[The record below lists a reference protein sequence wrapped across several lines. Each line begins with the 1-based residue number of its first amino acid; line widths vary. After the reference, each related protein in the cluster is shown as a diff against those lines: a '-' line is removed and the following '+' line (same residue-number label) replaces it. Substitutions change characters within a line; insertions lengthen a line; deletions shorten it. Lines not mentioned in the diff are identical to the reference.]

1 MHTLAAIVVG
11 TLAFWC
17 LLKGLLTG
25 MIDAGGIKF
34 DRKEEPLEY
43 WGAAMLVAGIALG
56 SVLWLGGIIKS

>member
-1 MHTLAAIVVG
+1 
-11 TLAFWC
+11 
-17 LLKGLLTG
+17 